1 MPSTSLYRKIKV
13 SAVCDAFID
22 IPFHSDSENGKTLA
36 TAYEGDAGF
45 DLSSRI
51 ETSLAPFERASIP
64 CGVSLAIPK
73 GYAGLVIPRSG
84 LAIKHGISV
93 VNGPGL
99 IDSGYRGEI
108 CVILINLDPRE
119 TFTIHQ
125 GDRIAQLMI
134 VSYASVRLIECETL
148 PVSERG
154 PQGFGSSG
162 V

>member
-1 MPSTSLYRKIKV
+1 MRAATVDVLYHAETS
-13 SAVCDAFID
+13 SGEA
-22 IPFHSDSENGKTLA
+22 LA

-45 DLSSRI
+45 DLASRI
-51 ETSLAPFERASIP
+51 QTTLAPFERASIP
-64 CGVSLAIPK
+64 CGVSLAIPN
-73 GYAGLVIPRSG
+73 GYAGLVLPRSG

-108 CVILINLDPRE
+108 CAILVNLDPHE
-119 TFTIHQ
+119 PFTIHE

-134 VSYASVRLIECETL
+134 VPYASLHLVSCENL
-148 PVSERG
+148 PESERG
-154 PQGFGSSG
+154 TQGFGSSG